1 MYLSFLPTIKQTDF
15 FNKNI
20 YFNSYLK
27 NKYIL
32 LLYICTKIIFFLNE
46 FTFYTQLTFI
56 KDDLF
61 FVPNLSFK
69 KNSFIFIL
77 KHFILN
83 PSFFKN

>member
-32 LLYICTKIIFFLNE
+32 LLYIYVLKSFFFKNE
-46 FTFYTQLTFI
+46 FTFYTKKMI
-56 KDDLF
+56 F
-61 FVPNLSFK
+61 FCAKFVF
-69 KNSFIFIL
+69 
-77 KHFILN
+77 
-83 PSFFKN
+83 